1 MTDDALSDLLAL
13 ATTENTDTE
22 LVPDILPVDARL
34 AVTGPVSVFAA
45 LFDRAASITPA
56 KEIIAGTG
64 YALLTA
70 VDATTTSLAYVQ
82 VTATD
87 GDMTSV
93 MVAGGVDVLMAGSV
107 LVPGKKFVE
116 ILKSTPTSAVRI
128 EVLGNTAT
136 LRSGRAQWSVQ
147 TPVGDS
153 LPPAADVSGVLTLP
167 VPVASLLG
175 ALVSARKAASTSTA
189 RASLMQLD
197 VSGGAITGLDG
208 GRMHRQRVE
217 NLVSTEAFTIPL
229 RVAEEVIR
237 LLRATTEET
246 VEIGGNSSHLI
257 FRVGHDQIV
266 AQRSLSPYP
275 DVETQVVGPALTNT
289 STLTLVR
296 SELIEAV
303 KRVRIN
309 ADPDYQALFLTLTP
323 GAAASDGQAWTLV
336 VSAADRIN
344 NTARE
349 SIDVGWKGPPKPR
362 ALCVNHRYLSDLL
375 TTMDGEFVAFKVGE
389 DSKTV
394 RLPLFVEDT
403 TNGFTGWIQQM
414 RPGYMS

>member
-1 MTDDALSDLLAL
+1 MTDDALDDLLSL
-13 ATTENTDTE
+13 ATAQSVDPEM
-22 LVPDILPVDARL
+22 VPDILPVDARL
-34 AVTGPVSVFAA
+34 AITGPVGVFAA

-56 KEIIAGTG
+56 KEIIPGTG

-70 VDATTTSLAYVQ
+70 VAATQTALAYVQ

-116 ILKSTPTSAVRI
+116 ILKTTPTSQVRI

-147 TPVGDS
+147 TPIGDA
-153 LPPAADVSGVLTLP
+153 LPPAADVSGVLTFP

-189 RASLMQLD
+189 RASLMQLEVKD
-197 VSGGAITGLDG
+197 GSITGLDG

-217 NLVSTEAFTIPL
+217 NLVSSENFTIPL

-237 LLRATTEET
+237 LLRSTEEET
-246 VEIGGNSSHLI
+246 VEVGANSSHLI

-266 AQRSLSPYP
+266 AQQSLSPYP

-296 SELIEAV
+296 TDLIEAV

-323 GAAASDGQAWTLV
+323 GVAAADGPTWTLV
-336 VSAADRIN
+336 ISAQDRIHN
-344 NTARE
+344 AARE
-349 SIDVGWKGPPKPR
+349 TIDVGWKGPAKPR

-375 TTMDGEFVAFKVGE
+375 TTMDEEFIAFKVGE

-403 TNGFTGWIQQM
+403 TRGFTGWVQQM